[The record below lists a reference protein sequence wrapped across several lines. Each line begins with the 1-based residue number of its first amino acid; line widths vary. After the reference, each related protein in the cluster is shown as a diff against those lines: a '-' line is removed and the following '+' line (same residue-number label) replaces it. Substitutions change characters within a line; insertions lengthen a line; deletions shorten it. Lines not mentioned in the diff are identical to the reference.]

1 MHLDGKDLV
10 FLQFLEPLPV
20 TVFGFFG
27 NMRIAH
33 SGLIQGL
40 STSSKTVVST
50 YLQTASDVCRI
61 FPDGRLLEGAGL
73 FGLSAL

>member
-33 SGLIQGL
+33 SGL
-40 STSSKTVVST
+40 
-50 YLQTASDVCRI
+50 QTASDVCRI

-73 FGLSAL
+73 FGLCAL